1 MPGFTVTAA
10 AASIAV
16 GLSMGAVATVGATL
30 ALEALEDRS
39 IAPAQ
44 QQPSRLSPPLVPY
57 GDRCYHG
64 HCLPCDTVEG
74 CVNKLPP
81 LLPRF

>member
-1 MPGFTVTAA
+1 MPGFTVTTAA
-10 AASIAV
+10 ISIAV
-16 GLSMGAVATVGATL
+16 GLSMGAAATVGVTV
-30 ALEALEDRS
+30 ALEALEEQS

-44 QQPSRLSPPLVPY
+44 QPNPSSPHLVQY

-64 HCLPCDTVEG
+64 HCLPCDSVQG